1 MKNLFF
7 KSLSMKKWPII
18 AASLI
23 VLIAASGFVIYET
36 TDKRVVLTLNGQE
49 QVIKTHASTVEE
61 LLEELDVA
69 IHSKDY
75 IHPSLGSKVKNNEK
89 VVWNPAKQVQLE
101 NDNRKRFVWTTAVT
115 VEELLEEQKIALNE
129 HDQVHPKPDTNLEK
143 GMDVVVN
150 RAFPVILFDGGT
162 EKKAWSTSTTVA
174 GFLTQ
179 QEVALTE
186 LDRVEPMLEERV
198 LENSVINVIRVEKV
212 TDVVEEPVGY
222 AVVAQKDANLP
233 SGTEK
238 IITDGK
244 EGLVSRQY
252 EIIKENGVEVSRSVI
267 SEQMIRDKQD
277 KVVAV
282 GTKPQPVQVA
292 SRGNESGREMYVEAT
307 AYTAS
312 CSGCS
317 GITATGINLH
327 VNSNAKVIAADP
339 RVIPL
344 GTKVYVE
351 GYGYAVA
358 ADTGGAIKG
367 NKIDVFIA
375 SKAEAY
381 RWGRKTVKIK
391 ILD

>member
-7 KSLSMKKWPII
+7 KSLSAKKWSIFAAGLIVFI
-18 AASLI
+18 AAL
-23 VLIAASGFVIYET
+23 GFVVYET
-36 TDKRVVLTLNGQE
+36 TDKRVALTLNGQE

-61 LLEELDVA
+61 LFEELD
-69 IHSKDY
+69 INISSKDY
-75 IHPSLGSKVKNNEK
+75 IQPSLDSKVKNNSEI
-89 VVWNPAKQVQLE
+89 VWNPAKQVQLE
-101 NDNRKRFVWTTAVT
+101 SDNQKRFVWTTAVT
-115 VEELLEEQKIALNE
+115 VEDLLEEQKIALNE
-129 HDQVHPKPDTNLEK
+129 YDRVYPESKTNLEK
-143 GMDVVVN
+143 GMDVIVN
-150 RAFPVILFDGGT
+150 RAFPVTLFDGGT
-162 EKKAWSTSTTVA
+162 EKKVWSTSTTVA

-179 QEVALTE
+179 QGITLTD

-198 LENSVINVIRVEKV
+198 IENSVINVIRVEKV
-212 TDVVEEPVGY
+212 TDVVEEPIGY
-222 AVVAQKDANLP
+222 AVVAQKDENLP

-252 EIIKENGVEVSRSVI
+252 EVIKENGVEVSRNVI

-282 GTKPQPVQVA
+282 GTKLQPIQVA
-292 SRGNESGREMYVEAT
+292 SRGNEPGREMYVVAT

-317 GITATGINLH
+317 GTTATGINLH
-327 VNSNAKVIAADP
+327 VNSDAKVIAVDP
-339 RVIPL
+339 SVIPL
-344 GTKVYVE
+344 GSKVYVE
-351 GYGYAVA
+351 GYGYAIA

-381 RWGRKTVKIK
+381 RWGRRTVKIK
-391 ILD
+391 ILE

>member
-1 MKNLFF
+1 
-7 KSLSMKKWPII
+7 MKKWSII
-18 AASLI
+18 AACFI
-23 VLIAASGFVIYET
+23 VFIAASGFVIYET
-36 TDKRVVLTLNGQE
+36 TEKRVVLTLGGQE
-49 QVIKTHASTVEE
+49 QVIKTHASTVKD
-61 LLEELDVA
+61 LLEELDIA

-75 IHPSLGSKVKNNEK
+75 IHPSLDSKVKDEAK

-101 NDNRKRFVWTTAVT
+101 NDNQKRFVWTTAIT
-115 VEELLEEQKIALNE
+115 VEEFLEEQKIVLNE
-129 HDQVHPKPDTNLEK
+129 HDKVHPKPETNLEK
-143 GMDVVVN
+143 GMDVTVN
-150 RAFPVILFDGGT
+150 RAFPVTLFDGGT

-179 QEVALTE
+179 QGVTLTE

-198 LENSVINVIRVEKV
+198 IENSVINVIRVEKV
-212 TDVVEEPVGY
+212 TDVVEEPIGY
-222 AVVAQKDANLP
+222 AVVAQKDENLP

-238 IITDGK
+238 VITDGK
-244 EGLVSRQY
+244 EGLVSRHY
-252 EIIKENGVEVSRSVI
+252 EIIKENGVEVSRNVI
-267 SEQMIRDKQD
+267 SEQLIRDKQD

-282 GTKPQPVQVA
+282 GTKPKPVQVA
-292 SRGNESGREMYVEAT
+292 SRGNESGREMYVVAT

-317 GITATGINLH
+317 GTTATGINLH
-327 VNSNAKVIAADP
+327 VNSSAKVIAVDP

-344 GTKVYVE
+344 GTKVWVE

>member
-1 MKNLFF
+1 
-7 KSLSMKKWPII
+7 MKKWPII

-327 VNSNAKVIAADP
+327 VN
-339 RVIPL
+339 
-344 GTKVYVE
+344 
-351 GYGYAVA
+351 
-358 ADTGGAIKG
+358 G
-367 NKIDVFIA
+367 NPVRYKSVCRRIWLCRC
-375 SKAEAY
+375 S
-381 RWGRKTVKIK
+381 
-391 ILD
+391 